1 MAGEWDQ
8 FPVADH
14 PLDSY
19 LSGALDRQ
27 GGAFEAAGQKY
38 GVDPRLLAAIAIFES
53 GHGSSRAAKMYN
65 NPTGMMD
72 PKNPKQFLKF
82 DSIASGIDATARNL
96 SENYLKQG
104 FSTIPQI
111 GAKYSPPGASNDP
124 NNTNAQWPGTV
135 QKLYTQIGGTRT
147 RFGPGVGPAVDIMG
161 GYNEPQ
167 PGTAAASN
175 APPPSAYNAPPPSAY
190 NAPSP
195 KPSTAYAPQ
204 PYSPAPIQPLAFNP
218 PPIHPLAN
226 DAVQQYNAPPQN
238 LVDLSWS
245 SASSE
250 G

>member
-1 MAGEWDQ
+1 MADGWDQ

-14 PLDSY
+14 PLDQY
-19 LSGALDRQ
+19 LGGALA
-27 GGAFEAAGQKY
+27 GNGAAFEAAGQKY
-38 GVDPRLLAAIAIFES
+38 GVDPRLLAAIATFES
-53 GHGSSRAAKMYN
+53 GHGTSRATKMYN

-72 PKNPKQFLKF
+72 PKNPKQFLKY
-82 DSIASGIDATARNL
+82 DSISDGIDATARNL

-104 FSTIPQI
+104 FTTIPQI
-111 GAKYSPPGASNDP
+111 GAKYSPVGASNDP

-135 QKLYTQIGGTRT
+135 QKLYTQMGGTRT
-147 RFGPGVGPAVDIMG
+147 TFGPQQVGPAVATMG

-175 APPPSAYNAPPPSAY
+175 EPQPLAYNAPPQ
-190 NAPSP
+190 

-204 PYSPAPIQPLAFNP
+204 PYSPPPIQPFGVFSP

-226 DAVQQYNAPPQN
+226 DAVQPYNAPPQN

-250 G
+250 A